1 MIENRLIRLLISFV
15 LMLKLLN
22 MINMITGMLV
32 VFILKLKVN
41 EIKFLTM
48 LELR

>member
-1 MIENRLIRLLISFV
+1 MIKNRLIRLLISFV

-22 MINMITGMLV
+22 MINMIIGMLV

-48 LELR
+48 LELG

>member
-22 MINMITGMLV
+22 MINMIIGMLV

-48 LELR
+48 LELG